1 MGDLLKMS
9 SNLYIFA
16 THYYKAHAYDA
27 QYNTEL

>member
-1 MGDLLKMS
+1 VR
-9 SNLYIFA
+9 NIFIIFA